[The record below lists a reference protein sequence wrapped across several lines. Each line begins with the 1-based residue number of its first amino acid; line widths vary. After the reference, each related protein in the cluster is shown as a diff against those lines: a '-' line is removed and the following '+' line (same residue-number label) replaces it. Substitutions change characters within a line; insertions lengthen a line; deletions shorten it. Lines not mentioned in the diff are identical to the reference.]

1 MDLCRCRSKN
11 RTRMVLS
18 TKLQVEP
25 RVHPTRRT
33 VLGVQGP
40 QGGSTDHTGTER
52 DLHSGTRIEIRIL
65 PMATGQRRIP
75 EHQRHCLQ
83 RNGPDLWQTNER
95 PLGEKQTA
103 TSISNHSVQAK
114 VQSVSRFRPAHQC
127 NFDQPAT
134 SNLVPMGDNARNSSS
149 RIPYRHVRHHGRL

>member
-1 MDLCRCRSKN
+1 MDLCRCRSKS

-25 RVHPTRRT
+25 RLHPTGRT

-40 QGGSTDHTGTER
+40 QGGSTDHSGTER

-75 EHQRHCLQ
+75 EHQRHSLQ

-103 TSISNHSVQAK
+103 APISNDCVQAK
-114 VQSVSRFRPAHQC
+114 VQSGSRFRPADQC
-127 NFDQPAT
+127 NIHKPAT
-134 SNLVPMGDNARNSSS
+134 RYLVPMGDNARNGPS
-149 RIPYRHVRHHGRL
+149 RLPARHVRHHGRL